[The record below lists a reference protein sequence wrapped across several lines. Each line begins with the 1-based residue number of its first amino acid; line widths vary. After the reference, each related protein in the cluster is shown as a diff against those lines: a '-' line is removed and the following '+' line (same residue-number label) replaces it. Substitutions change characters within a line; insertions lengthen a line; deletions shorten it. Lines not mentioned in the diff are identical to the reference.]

1 MTLETL
7 SIDSED
13 VLGTNYIVTSLTVS
27 NYNPTINST
36 VTVTVTLKDVYNDP
50 VVGEEVLVTASD
62 GTFTQLNGSNIT
74 AASSVTGTTNNNG
87 QFTLTY
93 ACSEWGLITFS
104 ANTENIQIRVNGW
117 KQVATKA
124 VSGVTYTITVNGQG
138 LAKLSVTCSNVSLA
152 SGASHEATNW
162 IPSAYLPSTLPG
174 IVLTQRSVANNILIY
189 FFATGAVGVNNTY
202 TSAQTATLSYQ
213 LLYCYI

>member
-27 NYNPTINST
+27 NYNPTIDST

-74 AASSVTGTTNNNG
+74 AASSVTGTTNSNG

-93 ACSEWGLITFS
+93 SCTEWGLITFS
-104 ANTENIQIRVNGW
+104 ANNKNMNINVKDKWRVLVNDGLYY
-117 KQVATKA
+117 VRTKNDVVQFHLA
-124 VSGVTYTITVNGQG
+124 IETNTSFPTSWTAFGGNHVPEGYRPRASVVIWNAGTANLLCRVQTDGTVERKTLNSSQYTGYG
-138 LAKLSVTCSNVSLA
+138 
-152 SGASHEATNW
+152 
-162 IPSAYLPSTLPG
+162 
-174 IVLTQRSVANNILIY
+174 Y
-189 FFATGAVGVNNTY
+189 FFAEWT
-202 TSAQTATLSYQ
+202 
-213 LLYCYI
+213 I